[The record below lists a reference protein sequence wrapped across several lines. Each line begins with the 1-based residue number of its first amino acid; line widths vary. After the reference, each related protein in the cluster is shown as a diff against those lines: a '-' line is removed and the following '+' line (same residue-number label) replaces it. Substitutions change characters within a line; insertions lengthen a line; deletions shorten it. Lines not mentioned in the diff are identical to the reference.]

1 MCIVV
6 CRSIHK
12 YSFENISL
20 ISTLGLFGLR
30 TMDDLMCK
38 NVAEGSGKKVLECVL
53 PAYEVKFADA
63 PVVSMRQ
70 PKHGL

>member
-1 MCIVV
+1 
-6 CRSIHK
+6 
-12 YSFENISL
+12 
-20 ISTLGLFGLR
+20 
-30 TMDDLMCK
+30 MCK